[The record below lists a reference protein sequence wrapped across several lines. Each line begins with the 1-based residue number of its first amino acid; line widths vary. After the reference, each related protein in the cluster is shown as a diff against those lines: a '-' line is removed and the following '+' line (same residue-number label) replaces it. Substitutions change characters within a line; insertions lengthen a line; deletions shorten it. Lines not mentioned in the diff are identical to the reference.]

1 MAHKAL
7 KVIRPVIRLSSAL
20 SPRITGRLAFR
31 LFCTPIGHAA
41 VDPKKASIRRA
52 QAVFAT
58 AQKRVVP
65 FCRGFVQS
73 YRFAPEGTPRGTVL
87 LLHGWTG
94 QALFM
99 AGFVPPLLAQGFAVL
114 AIDLPAHGASSG
126 RQLNIPLAVEAV
138 SAVVRD
144 DLPLAGIVSHS
155 FGGAIALAAVAGGVE
170 GFAAIPCDR
179 LVTLAAPQAM
189 QPYGAAFSEALGL
202 TANGHRAFE
211 RRVLELAGRP
221 MESFS
226 GRAYLAQTQIPALV
240 IHAPDDREI
249 PFRDAE
255 ALAAA
260 HAGVQLMAVPGLGHR
275 RILMDEAV
283 QQAAARFLAGEPG

>member
-20 SPRITGRLAFR
+20 SPRVTGRLAFR
-31 LFCTPIGHAA
+31 LFCTPIGHAP
-41 VDPKKASIRRA
+41 VDPKKATIRRA
-52 QAVFAT
+52 QSVFAK
-58 AQKRVVP
+58 AQRRTVP

-73 YRFAPEGTPRGTVL
+73 YRFAPVGDSRGTVL

-99 AGFVPPLLAQGFAVL
+99 AGFVQPLLDKGYSVL
-114 AIDLPAHGASSG
+114 AIDLPAHGGSSG

-144 DLPLAGIVSHS
+144 DLPLAGIVCHS
-155 FGGAIALAAVAGGVE
+155 FGGAIAMAAVAGGVE
-170 GFAAIPCDR
+170 GFPAIPCDR
-179 LVTLAAPQAM
+179 LVTVAAPEAM
-189 QPYGAAFSEALGL
+189 QPYGKAFSQALGL

-226 GRAYLAQTQIPALV
+226 GKAYLAQTQIPALV

-249 PFRDAE
+249 PFSDAE
-255 ALAAA
+255 ALAEA
-260 HAGVQLMAVPGLGHR
+260 HAGMQLMSVPGLGHR
-275 RILMDEAV
+275 RILMDPEV
-283 QQAAARFLAGEPG
+283 QQAAARFLAGEPA